1 MRPVVTPPPAGK
13 LLAGAIGFNRG
24 VVRPNYA
31 FFPPEGVLKSRLP
44 FYESTDVR
52 FLAAPVLGARFA
64 QFTLDIAPGG
74 GAPKP
79 IAEAGVSH
87 FYYGLAGE
95 AVIRV
100 EGRPAHALPRGGFAY
115 IPPGTGFAI
124 RNESGAPAR
133 VLGLRKR
140 YQAIDLPAPGVILSH
155 EADVPRTNHTGLE
168 GRGFQHLL
176 PFGDM
181 RFDFEMNLMS
191 FAPGT
196 FFPAVE
202 THIMEHG
209 LYMMTGQGL
218 YFLGDE
224 WHEIWADDFIW
235 MGAYCPQQ
243 FYPTGPDEAQYLLYK
258 DMNREVAV

>member
-1 MRPVVTPPPAGK
+1 MRPVITPPPAGK
-13 LLAGAIGFNRG
+13 LLAGAIGYNRG

-31 FFPPEGVLKSRLP
+31 FFPPEGVLNSRLP
-44 FYESTDVR
+44 AYDRTDVR

-74 GAPKP
+74 GAIKP
-79 IAEAGVSH
+79 VSEPGVSH
-87 FYYGLAGE
+87 FYYGLSGE

-100 EGRPAHALPRGGFAY
+100 DGHPDHALPRGGYAFVS
-115 IPPGTGFAI
+115 PGTGFSI

-140 YQAIDLPAPGVILSH
+140 YQPIDLPPPPVILSSIA
-155 EADVPRTNHTGLE
+155 EVPRTNWTGLE
-168 GRGFQHLL
+168 GRAFQHLL
-176 PFGDM
+176 PFGDL

-209 LYMMTGQGL
+209 LYMMAGQGL
-218 YFLGDE
+218 YLLGEE
-224 WHEIWADDFIW
+224 WHEIWEDDFIW
-235 MGAYCPQQ
+235 MGAYVPQQ

-258 DMNREVAV
+258 DMNRDVAV

>member
-1 MRPVVTPPPAGK
+1 MRPVITPPPAGK
-13 LLAGAIGFNRG
+13 LLAGAIGYGRG

-87 FYYGLAGE
+87 FYYGLEGE

-100 EGRPAHALPRGGFAY
+100 EGRPAHALPRGGYAY

-140 YQAIDLPAPGVILSH
+140 YQAIDLPAPDVILSH
-155 EADVPRTNHTGLE
+155 ESDVPRTNHTGYE
-168 GRGFQHLL
+168 GRGFRHLL

-181 RFDFEMNLMS
+181 RFDFEMNMMYFL
-191 FAPGT
+191 PGT

-209 LYMMTGQGL
+209 LYMMAGHGL
-218 YFLGDE
+218 YLLGDE

-243 FYPTGPDEAQYLLYK
+243 FYPTGPDEAVYLLYK
-258 DMNREVAV
+258 DMNRDMAV